1 MLRET
6 LQKPCLLHSHSTQ
19 SAPSSSSSPATLTS
33 NKRYGL
39 YPISV
44 SLQMRKCVGCCVLR
58 DAYGLPDVSPTPW
71 YRRGEDISRPSMGT
85 AVQIQSCRYR
95 RLDDTVRCGTICQPN
110 ISTAYTVVSSP
121 QRYLTAHQSQ
131 EQKMH
136 GKECGQVLSR
146 RR

>member
-6 LQKPCLLHSHSTQ
+6 LQKPCLLQSHSTQ
-19 SAPSSSSSPATLTS
+19 SAPGSSRSPATLTS
-33 NKRYGL
+33 NKRYRL

-44 SLQMRKCVGCCVLR
+44 SLQMRKCAGCCVFR
-58 DAYGLPDVSPTPW
+58 DAYGLPDVSPAPW
-71 YRRGEDISRPSMGT
+71 YHRGDDISRPSMET
-85 AVQIQSCRYR
+85 AVQIESCRYR
-95 RLDDTVRCGTICQPN
+95 RLDDTMRCGTICQPN
-110 ISTAYTVVSSP
+110 IGSAYTVVSSP

-136 GKECGQVLSR
+136 GKECGQVSSR

>member
-6 LQKPCLLHSHSTQ
+6 LQKHYFLQSHCTQ
-19 SAPSSSSSPATLTS
+19 SAPGSSRSPPTLTS
-33 NKRYGL
+33 NQRYGL

-44 SLQMRKCVGCCVLR
+44 SLQMRKCAGCCVLR

-71 YRRGEDISRPSMGT
+71 YRRGDDISRLSMGT
-85 AVQIQSCRYR
+85 AVQIESCRYR
-95 RLDDTVRCGTICQPN
+95 RLDDTVRCGTICEPY
-110 ISTAYTVVSSP
+110 IGTAYTVVSSP

-136 GKECGQVLSR
+136 GKECGQVSSR

>member
-1 MLRET
+1 MLRQT
-6 LQKPCLLHSHSTQ
+6 LQKPCLLQLHSTQ
-19 SAPSSSSSPATLTS
+19 SAPGSSRSPATLTS

-44 SLQMRKCVGCCVLR
+44 SLQMRKCAGCCVLK
-58 DAYGLPDVSPTPW
+58 DAYGLPDVSPAPW
-71 YRRGEDISRPSMGT
+71 YRRGDDISRPSMGT
-85 AVQIQSCRYR
+85 AVQIESCRYR
-95 RLDDTVRCGTICQPN
+95 RLDDTVRCGTICQPY
-110 ISTAYTVVSSP
+110 IGTAYTVVSLP

-136 GKECGQVLSR
+136 GKECGQVSSR